1 LSRDGIRGLRRRC
14 QPDGLDLS
22 LYRRVLVRRVS
33 IHLTSLLDS
42 LGVTANQVSAAKG
55 VLAVAGAA
63 MFAGRSVA
71 WPVAGVMLLQL
82 SYLLDACDGELAR
95 LHESCATAGGEYV
108 DKVGDVASRGLQHLC
123 WGLGAYRLG
132 GRLWVLA
139 VGGVLACLWLVVR
152 FCVVETVLESL
163 ASHPEAPPS
172 DGERSA
178 LRRCFVRT
186 ASSGRMEYVLSVLY
200 HPWINLVTLAVAV
213 ELAVGTVSA
222 AGVSIRTRSL
232 SLLAF
237 AAVWSVNLLR
247 KLRSGYRTADF
258 RRPERP

>member
-1 LSRDGIRGLRRRC
+1 MSREAIRGLRRRC
-14 QPDGLDLS
+14 QPQGLDLS
-22 LYRRVLVRRVS
+22 LYRRVVVRPAS
-33 IHLTSLLDS
+33 IYLTSLLDS
-42 LGVTANQVSAAKG
+42 LGVSANQVSAAKG

-71 WPVAGVMLLQL
+71 WPLTGVLLLQI

-95 LHESCATAGGEYV
+95 LHGSCATAGGEYI
-108 DKVGDVASRGLQHLC
+108 DKLGDVASRGLQHLC
-123 WGLGAYRLG
+123 WGVGAYRLG
-132 GRLWVLA
+132 GRLWVLV

-163 ASHPEAPPS
+163 ASHPDSPPG
-172 DGERSA
+172 DGERAA

-186 ASSGRMEYVLSVLY
+186 PAAGRMEYLLSVLY
-200 HPWINLVTLAVAV
+200 HPWINLVTLAVAA

-222 AGVSIRTRSL
+222 SGLSVQTRSL

-237 AAVWSVNLLR
+237 AAVWLANLLR
-247 KLRSGYRTADF
+247 KVQAGYSTADF
-258 RRPERP
+258 HRPDRR